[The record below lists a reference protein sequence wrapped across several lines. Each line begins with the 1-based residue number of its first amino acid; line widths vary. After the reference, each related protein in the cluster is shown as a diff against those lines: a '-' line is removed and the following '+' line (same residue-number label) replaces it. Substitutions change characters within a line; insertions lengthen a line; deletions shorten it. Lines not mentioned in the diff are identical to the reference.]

1 MHLLLLLADN
11 LEDIM
16 DYREKAILTLDEFC
30 DYVGIGKTKARE
42 ILKSRYC
49 TFSFR
54 IGNRLCV
61 NRRKLDAWLEQHS
74 EL

>member
-1 MHLLLLLADN
+1 
-11 LEDIM
+11 M
-16 DYREKAILTLDEFC
+16 DKQEKAILTLSEFC
-30 DYVGIGKTKARE
+30 EYVGIGKTKARE

-61 NRRKLDAWLEQHS
+61 NKKKLDQWIEQNR

>member
-1 MHLLLLLADN
+1 MEN
-11 LEDIM
+11 K
-16 DYREKAILTLDEFC
+16 EKAILSLSEFC
-30 DYVGIGKTKARE
+30 AYMGIGKTKARE
-42 ILKSRYC
+42 ILKNRYC

-61 NRRKLDAWLEQHS
+61 NKKKLDEWLEQHN

>member
-1 MHLLLLLADN
+1 MEN
-11 LEDIM
+11 K
-16 DYREKAILTLDEFC
+16 EKAILSLSEFC
-30 DYVGIGKTKARE
+30 TYMGIGKTKARE
-42 ILKSRYC
+42 VLKSRYC

-61 NRRKLDAWLEQHS
+61 NKKKLDEWLEQHN

>member
-42 ILKSRYC
+42 ILKSRHC